1 MKPTAD
7 GGMPTNQEEKELKY
21 NGQTTK
27 FTSYYTIAGVTFKKK
42 SEIGDNDYSDRV
54 RGTEGNESWGES
66 NAPQVQFVGTYV
78 KCFDDNN
85 QIPVNSYVLNGNNL
99 GGTQGL
105 WYYRTVKTKTKGFRG
120 WLETI
125 GDRPSKGGL
134 EYEIEGVVDQVNG
147 DVTAIDGIEAEQQHN
162 ANIYNLNGQLMRQ
175 GATSTEGLPSG
186 LYIVG
191 GKKVVVK

>member
-7 GGMPTNQEEKELKY
+7 GGMLKDQEVQTFNKDGY
-21 NGQTTK
+21 NISVK
-27 FTSYYTIAGVTFKKK
+27 DYYHIVGVTFKKK
-42 SEIGDNDYSDRV
+42 SDIADDAYSGRV

-78 KCFDDNN
+78 KCFDKD
-85 QIPVNSYVLNGNNL
+85 QIPANSYVLNGNNN
-99 GGTQGL
+99 GGTAGL

-125 GDRPSKGGL
+125 GDRPSKGIQ
-134 EYEIEGVVDQVNG
+134 YEIEGVVDQVNG
-147 DVTAIDGIEAEQQHN
+147 DATAIEGIEAAQQHSG
-162 ANIYNLNGQLMRQ
+162 NIYNLNGQLVRQ

>member
-1 MKPTAD
+1 
-7 GGMPTNQEEKELKY
+7 MPTNQEEQTLTYKDK
-21 NGQTTK
+21 TTK
-27 FTSYYTIAGVTFKKK
+27 FTSYYRIVGVTFKRQ
-42 SEIGDNDYSDRV
+42 NDIADDAYSGRV

-125 GDRPSKGGL
+125 GDRHSKGIQ
-134 EYEIEGVVDQVNG
+134 YEIEGVVDQVNG

-162 ANIYNLNGQLMRQ
+162 ANIYNLKDRK
-175 GATSTEGLPSG
+175 S
-186 LYIVG
+186 
-191 GKKVVVK
+191 VV